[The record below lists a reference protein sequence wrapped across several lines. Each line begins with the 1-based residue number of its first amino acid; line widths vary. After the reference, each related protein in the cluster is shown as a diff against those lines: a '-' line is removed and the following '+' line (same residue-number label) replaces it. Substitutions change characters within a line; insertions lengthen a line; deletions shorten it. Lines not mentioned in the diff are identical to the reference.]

1 MVSYGPSN
9 MRENTRL
16 ISVQVFKVLMGRND
30 VAFIGFR
37 NVLAN

>member
-16 ISVQVFKVLMGRND
+16 ISVQVFKVLKGRND
-30 VAFIGFR
+30 GFR